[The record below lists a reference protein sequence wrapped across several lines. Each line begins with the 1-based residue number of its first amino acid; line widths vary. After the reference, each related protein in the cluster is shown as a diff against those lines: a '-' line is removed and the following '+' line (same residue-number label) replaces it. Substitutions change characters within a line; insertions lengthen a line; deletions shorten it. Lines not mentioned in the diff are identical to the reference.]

1 MVKRLAIVL
10 ALMAGC
16 VFISSALPIS
26 QSNLH
31 LGMRYTEMVA
41 QADAMVEK
49 KFPEWYV
56 EDIPFERNIDISP
69 TLFAS
74 AYKTA
79 DGTFLITLYDL
90 SLNLKTV
97 EDLASV
103 LLHEYVHVKIWNDL
117 EKAIPEKECNDAI
130 HEMTAYG
137 AEVEQ
142 TRIQVSPMM
151 RASTQIG
158 YNMNYF
164 MGIVSCPIDIMVDF
178 PFPSGGWLG
187 ATEDWLDVTGDW
199 LDE

>member
-1 MVKRLAIVL
+1 MVKRFAIVL

-41 QADAMVEK
+41 RADTMVEN

-56 EDIPFERNIDISP
+56 EDVPFSRNIDTS
-69 TLFAS
+69 TNHFAS
-74 AYKTA
+74 AFRS
-79 DGTFLITLYDL
+79 DEGTFHITLYDL
-90 SLNLKTV
+90 ALNLKTV

-117 EKAIPEKECNDAI
+117 EKAIPEEECNSAV

-137 AEVEQ
+137 VEIEQ
-142 TRIQVSPMM
+142 TRFPISQSL
-151 RASTQIG
+151 RLSSQIG

-178 PFPSGGWLG
+178 PFP
-187 ATEDWLDVTGDW
+187 TGDW
-199 LDE
+199 LNASGDWLNE